1 MKFLKVFIALTL
13 LLVLLMPNLG
23 FGKKR
28 NLSTPV
34 SRLVGHW
41 QDSRGFE
48 YYFSSVDRSNMTGS
62 LVCVVPNKEKL
73 MKYIEKRYRK
83 LDEYERITL
92 LEPAGRAIYCQYKIL
107 SQTLKGEDVQIAIF
121 WPPENYDFPLPEE
134 ETFYVNKDGKQMYWR
149 IEDGKENTLTN
160 PFKYIDSK
168 ISPEHE

>member
-1 MKFLKVFIALTL
+1 MKFLKIFIALTL

-41 QDSRGFE
+41 QDSLGFE
-48 YYFSSVDRSNMTGS
+48 YYFSSVDSTTMTGS
-62 LVCVVPNKEKL
+62 LIRVVPNKEKL

-83 LDEYERITL
+83 LDKYERAAL
-92 LEPAGRAIYCQYKIL
+92 LKPAGRATYCQYKIL
-107 SQTLKGEDVQIAIF
+107 SQTPKGRDVQIAIF
-121 WPPENYDFPLPEE
+121 WPPEDYDFPLPEE
-134 ETFYVNKDGKQMYWR
+134 VTLYVEKDGKQMNWP
-149 IEDGKENTLTN
+149 IENEKENKLIN

-168 ISPEHE
+168 ISPEE